1 MPYVACPA
9 CGLQTY
15 TAAAW
20 GGADECPGCSGELP
34 SRAREIVAARN
45 RAMQIRMAQVD
56 SARAALQQLRQ
67 RAKLR

>member
-20 GGADECPGCSGELP
+20 GGADQCPGCSGELP
-34 SRAREIVAARN
+34 SKARGIVAVCNLTTQA
-45 RAMQIRMAQVD
+45 RMAQID
-56 SARAALQQLRQ
+56 SARAALQQLRR
-67 RAKLR
+67 RANLG